1 MIFTMVKILRPR
13 ANDAL
18 LLNSCDWR
26 PKLAVFVERSEKA
39 ELNVL
44 SKTLNDGLS
53 RYRIGEKLRAL
64 RLKKKMGLV
73 ELSGH
78 TGLSAALISKLE
90 RGRLF
95 PTLPTLLRIALV
107 FGVGL
112 EYFFAEDRKRSVVG
126 IVRHGERIRFPE
138 KLNARDVA
146 YHFECLDFNAVDR
159 KSSTFLAEFEPIP
172 PEKARPHS
180 HNGAEFVHVLRG
192 RLVLR
197 VGSDDHE
204 LEAGDSV
211 YFDSSITHCYR
222 AGGGKQS
229 EAIVVVLP

>member
-1 MIFTMVKILRPR
+1 M
-13 ANDAL
+13 
-18 LLNSCDWR
+18 
-26 PKLAVFVERSEKA
+26 
-39 ELNVL
+39 L
-44 SKTLNDGLS
+44 SKTLNDGLV
-53 RYRIGEKLRAL
+53 RYHIGEKLRGL

-112 EYFFAEDRKRSVVG
+112 EYFFTEDRKRNVVA

-138 KLNARDVA
+138 KPNVRDIA
-146 YHFECLDFNAVDR
+146 YYFECLDFNALDR
-159 KSSTFLAEFEPIP
+159 KSNAFYAEFEPLV

-180 HNGAEFVHVLRG
+180 HAGAEFLHVLRG
-192 RLVLR
+192 KLVLR
-197 VGSDDHE
+197 VGSDDYE

-211 YFDSSITHCYR
+211 YFDSSIAHCYR
-222 AGGGKQS
+222 AGGGKQ
-229 EAIVVVLP
+229 AAGLVVVVP